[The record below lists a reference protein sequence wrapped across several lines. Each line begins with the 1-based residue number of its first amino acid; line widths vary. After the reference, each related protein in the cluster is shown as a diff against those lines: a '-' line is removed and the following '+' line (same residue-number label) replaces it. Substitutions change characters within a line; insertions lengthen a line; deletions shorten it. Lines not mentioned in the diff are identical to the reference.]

1 MGFLT
6 FRENLQHN
14 PDIEMTFFP
23 KSKHSS
29 QSHLKQPLSSSLT
42 TNDVDDL
49 CEHSLQLIE
58 LIRKEVNESR
68 STDSTWYSYL
78 SCYTYRLEKKVF
90 IRWIKNKIL
99 CVCYILLKK
108 IFIMFSV
115 WIKIKAWIIVKG
127 FEPLLKAKLWRVIGM
142 EERSRRKEKQKPLS

>member
-6 FRENLQHN
+6 FRENLQHS

-29 QSHLKQPLSSSLT
+29 QSHPKQPLSSSLT

-58 LIRKEVNESR
+58 LIRKEVNENK
-68 STDSTWYSYL
+68 STDST
-78 SCYTYRLEKKVF
+78 
-90 IRWIKNKIL
+90 
-99 CVCYILLKK
+99 
-108 IFIMFSV
+108 
-115 WIKIKAWIIVKG
+115 
-127 FEPLLKAKLWRVIGM
+127 
-142 EERSRRKEKQKPLS
+142 